1 MLIGTPQYMSPE
13 QARGLEV
20 GLQTDL
26 FSFGAV
32 LYELLS
38 GTAPF
43 AASTTSDVI
52 VAVLTREPPR
62 LTDVPTAVA
71 NIVGRALHKD
81 RTQRYAT
88 AAELLVDLTN
98 AKHSLASDAS
108 RAMPVAR
115 QPADNAI
122 LDRMVDMRRQHYV
135 PAICLARVYS
145 RLGNTT
151 AAIEWLEAAFAER
164 NGEMVF
170 LELEIAGAADD
181 DPLRRLA
188 DEPRVEALL
197 DAMHLPNRV

>member
-1 MLIGTPQYMSPE
+1 
-13 QARGLEV
+13 
-20 GLQTDL
+20 
-26 FSFGAV
+26 
-32 LYELLS
+32 
-38 GTAPF
+38 
-43 AASTTSDVI
+43 
-52 VAVLTREPPR
+52 
-62 LTDVPTAVA
+62 
-71 NIVGRALHKD
+71 
-81 RTQRYAT
+81 
-88 AAELLVDLTN
+88 
-98 AKHSLASDAS
+98 
-108 RAMPVAR
+108 MPVAR